1 VQYNG
6 FVYCLEVPNH
16 TLLVRRKG
24 KVIWCGNCRHEF
36 IPYYEDIH
44 SDEDNEQLRKQSEIK
59 TDKGGGLS
67 DVREK
72 KEAEAYAKWQ
82 AYNRQYNQ
90 EAKEYA
96 QMKIALNKD
105 MPYTTLAGY
114 RRAVRKDELPVNLKK
129 YRYKDRDT
137 VQYDRWEEIIGK
149 ENMPD
154 TVAKFQDIKYNN
166 KSNDYQNLKNSVEEL
181 MEQKK
186 IYEKVDDGGVHSGKL
201 NNFKGYTEKQ
211 LEKSIRSYRKTI
223 EKHKNK
229 IDKPQD
235 EISEWDNLSVEEK
248 NRIIKKWNDDIF
260 RNRQEC
266 LLAQELLRRLKNGK
280 E

>member
-1 VQYNG
+1 M
-6 FVYCLEVPNH
+6 
-16 TLLVRRKG
+16 
-24 KVIWCGNCRHEF
+24 KVILLKDVKTQGKKGDVINV
-36 IPYYEDIH
+36 
-44 SDEDNEQLRKQSEIK
+44 SDGYARNYLIRLGFAEEVNNAGLNEIAQKKAADELRLEK
-59 TDKGGGLS
+59 
-67 DVREK
+67 EK

-186 IYEKVDDGGVHSGKL
+186 IYEKADDGGVHSGKL

-211 LEKSIRSYRKTI
+211 LEKSIRIYRKTI